1 MQASELCLL
10 YPLVTSAVICSIG
23 RTRPLCL
30 YLLPFS
36 FYVGN
41 ITVALSL
48 SKTTLF
54 RVTSVEPFTFEI
66 VPEIHPEIHLNAN
79 CKQCEKRV
87 EWWFAMLTFG
97 LCCLLS
103 YFPVPGC

>member
-1 MQASELCLL
+1 MSPLSSGYFCCHLL
-10 YPLVTSAVICSIG
+10 HWSYTSS
-23 RTRPLCL
+23 LS
-30 YLLPFS
+30 LPFS
-36 FYVGN
+36 FNVGN

-48 SKTTLF
+48 SKTPLF
-54 RVTSVEPFTFEI
+54 KVTSVEPFTFEI